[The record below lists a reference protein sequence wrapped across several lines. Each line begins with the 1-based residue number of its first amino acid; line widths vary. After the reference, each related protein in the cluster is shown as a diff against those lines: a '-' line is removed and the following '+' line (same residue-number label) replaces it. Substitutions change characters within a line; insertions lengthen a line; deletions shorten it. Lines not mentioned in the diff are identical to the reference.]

1 MPYQHLGLMDRLN
14 DPTELSWLLW
24 EQYLPDVQ
32 LGINTTIH
40 DITKKSPSK
49 LLFRR
54 RVTNPSQGIL
64 NEVISD
70 TGDGLVQGSLEDVR
84 ADASY
89 LMQKQNEVSKKQY
102 NSRKKPAQQY
112 KEGYYI
118 IYYVLYSL
126 YY

>member
-14 DPTELSWLLW
+14 DSTELSWLLW

-32 LGINTTIH
+32 LGIHNTTIH

-89 LMQKQNEVSKKQY
+89 LMQKQNEVSKKIV
-102 NSRKKPAQQY
+102 QQ
-112 KEGYYI
+112 
-118 IYYVLYSL
+118 S
-126 YY
+126 